1 MIRKPAVAG
10 QFYPEAREELKK
22 LISAFGIEKPSHR
35 EKTIACIL
43 PHAGY
48 IYSGKVA
55 ASVLAS
61 AEIGTTCVLIGPN
74 HTGYGAPASIMRAG
88 EWQTP
93 LGNVKIDTEIADKIT
108 SNSGYLTEDETA
120 HAYEHSVEVEVPLLQ
135 EFAGHE
141 FSIVPIVLE
150 GTNKDI
156 RHDTALAIAKGI
168 LGSKKTITLIASSD
182 MTHYEP
188 QEEAEQKDR
197 EAINAILDLD
207 EKKLEERVERLGI
220 SMCGVMPIVVVLIAA
235 KMLGAKTARLVAY
248 QTSGDVTGDYS
259 SVVGYAGIV
268 IT

>member
-22 LISAFGIEKPSHR
+22 LISAFGIERPPHR
-35 EKTIACIL
+35 NKTIACIL

-55 ASVLAS
+55 ASVLAAS
-61 AEIGTTCVLIGPN
+61 EIGIVCVLVGPN
-74 HTGYGAPASIMRAG
+74 HTGYGAPASIMRTG

-93 LGNVKIDTEIADKIT
+93 LGNVKIDTPLADKIIGY
-108 SNSGYLTEDETA
+108 SNCLTEDEA
-120 HAYEHSVEVEVPLLQ
+120 AQAYEHSVEVEVPLLQ

-150 GTNKDI
+150 GTDEDTRQDI
-156 RHDTALAIAKGI
+156 AEAVAHGIRDAKK
-168 LGSKKTITLIASSD
+168 SVTLIASSD

-188 QEEAEQKDR
+188 QEEANRKDK
-197 EAINAILDLD
+197 EAINAILELD

-220 SMCGVMPIVVVLIAA
+220 SMCGVIPAIVVLMAA
-235 KMLGAKTARLVAY
+235 KMLGAKTANLVAY
-248 QTSGDVTGDYS
+248 QTSGDATGDYS